1 MVPILTAQRFS
12 LHRFQPLEQQ
22 TEPGHMRVRLKAVRF
37 IREGYLA
44 PTVADTLGNTDER
57 VHRSVWPMGIKG
69 RPGASIPG
77 QSPGTLP
84 SKFLPRSSTNFNVEA
99 AAIAPAA
106 VIYGESANED
116 TRVFQA
122 VWHDRSGIPMS

>member
-1 MVPILTAQRFS
+1 MVPIITAQRFS

-57 VHRSVWPMGIKG
+57 VHRSVAHGYQG
-69 RPGASIPG
+69 TTRRLNSRPKPGHASLKIP
-77 QSPGTLP
+77 SEI
-84 SKFLPRSSTNFNVEA
+84 V
-99 AAIAPAA
+99 
-106 VIYGESANED
+106 D
-116 TRVFQA
+116 
-122 VWHDRSGIPMS
+122 